1 MPHFLSFTALFAAVA
16 ARPSAPYDYD
26 VVTVAPGVFAYV
38 EKKLDGVVSSNV
50 VAVTGDRATLV
61 FDTGIH
67 PRITRR
73 IIADLKTRTNQP
85 VRYVVVSHWHDDHWI
100 GNAEFAEA
108 FPGLQ
113 VIAHSFTARLMNERK
128 SHFGGETCRTRLE
141 TESQPL
147 RDRLASGKQADGTPL
162 TEAGIGRA
170 REFLDAID
178 EQAAQCGEMRFRGVD
193 RTVDRGLTLDLG
205 GRTVELMFLGR
216 GNTAGDLVA
225 WLPADKVLLAGDLLV
240 HPFPFAT
247 QSYITEWARVLRS
260 IDRMDVATI
269 VPGHGKVQ
277 PDHRYL
283 TDMAELLESMGSQG
297 RAAYTEGM
305 TADELRARIDL
316 TGMSERFSHGDAFIK
331 ANFDA
336 MMKGSAIDRLW
347 QELSGEWKPEGDR

>member
-1 MPHFLSFTALFAAVA
+1 MRSFLSAGALIAAVA
-16 ARPSAPYDYD
+16 ARSLAPYDYD

-38 EKKLDGVVSSNV
+38 EQKLDGVVSSTV
-50 VAVTGDRATLV
+50 VAVTGDRATLI

-67 PRITRR
+67 PRISRR
-73 IIADLKTRTNQP
+73 IIADLKTRTDKP
-85 VRYVVVSHWHDDHWI
+85 VRYIVVSHWHDDHWI
-100 GNAEFAEA
+100 GNAEFTEA

-113 VIAHSFTARLMNERK
+113 VIAHPFTARLMNERK
-128 SHFGGETCRTRLE
+128 DEFSGEPCRTRLE
-141 TESQPL
+141 TESKPI

-162 TEAGIGRA
+162 TEASISRA
-170 REFLDAID
+170 REFLEAID
-178 EQAAQCGEMRFRGVD
+178 EQIAQCGEMRFRGVD

-205 GRTVELMFLGR
+205 GRTVKLMFLGR

-240 HPFPFAT
+240 YPFPFAT

-277 PDHRYL
+277 QDRRYL
-283 TDMAELLESMGSQG
+283 RDMAELLESIGSQG
-297 RAAYTEGM
+297 RAAYRTGM
-305 TADELRARIDL
+305 TVEELRARIDL
-316 TGMSERFSHGDAFIK
+316 TELSERFSHGDAFIK

-347 QELSGEWKPEGDR
+347 QELSGQWKPEGDH